1 MSPVSGSSLSIV
13 TLVAALCRVH
23 GAEATEGDHPDLL
36 QPLEMRIVIL
46 LPSRVHHRIQ
56 QKVDSEHRKV
66 LELIPVMP
74 GPVLTEPA
82 ILPHS
87 SGHIRFV
94 VCYSLLHVEGSQYNV
109 EF

>member
-1 MSPVSGSSLSIV
+1 MPPVSGSSLGIV
-13 TLVAALCRVH
+13 PLVAALCRVH
-23 GAEATEGDHPDLL
+23 GAEAAQGDHPDLL
-36 QPLEMRIVIL
+36 QPLEIRIVIL
-46 LPSRVHHRIQ
+46 LPSWVRHRIQ
-56 QKVDSEHRKV
+56 KVDIEHGKI
-66 LELIPVMP
+66 LELISVMP